1 MLRFNLKKFG
11 GYQVEFINDEF
22 GILPDLML
30 LGLQRDSE
38 CQSVAIKILWSIMIS
53 EYILSDT
60 LQDVERQCLLGLHEI
75 YHNNSYK
82 PTSLDQENFIERMK
96 MTVRLDREDEAF
108 DIIYNFIQNLSSFS
122 VLLIIILV
130 YHLVLNMKKIEFSMK
145 LN

>member
-1 MLRFNLKKFG
+1 MVDHDF
-11 GYQVEFINDEF
+11 
-22 GILPDLML
+22 
-30 LGLQRDSE
+30 
-38 CQSVAIKILWSIMIS
+38 

-130 YHLVLNMKKIEFSMK
+130 YHLVLNMKKIGFSMK